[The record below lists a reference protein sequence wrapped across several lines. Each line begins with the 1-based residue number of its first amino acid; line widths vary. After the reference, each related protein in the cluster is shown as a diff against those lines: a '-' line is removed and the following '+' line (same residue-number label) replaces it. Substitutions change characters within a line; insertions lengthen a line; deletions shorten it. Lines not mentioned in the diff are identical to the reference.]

1 MVAFMENLS
10 NTSQNS
16 LSPLQHLKNL
26 GNKLIKTTLFV
37 GIPVGIIY
45 IVNLPYPAIRRPMS
59 EKAPILLLPSQI
71 ITEYHFKK
79 SINLVEQAEQLI
91 DNPTSINDFQLGE
104 IKLQEAKESINAIP
118 ISYGSDLFG
127 GSYGYSWRFSA
138 LGFQEMRGRVGKLEA
153 KVFQEKNAQT
163 LLKQGELAFNEAKT
177 KYEIAKNVN
186 DKQQAIT
193 EWRSAINNLEEIP
206 VTTFA
211 GEKAQQKLNSNREEL
226 EGIIGN
232 LAQTEKLTTII
243 SSAQQFSSKAA
254 ELSKNSPHTI
264 EKWTQIEDL
273 WQMAINELEKLSVND
288 GKGYIQVTKLMAE
301 YTTNLSEIKLRKKVE
316 ENSVNALNLAREKI
330 ASLQNNS
337 NNLDASQT
345 IADIQNI
352 INELNKV
359 KTGTTSYGEAQDL
372 KLFAQNKLKEFNK

>member
-26 GNKLIKTTLFV
+26 GNKLIKTTFFV

-45 IVNLPYPAIRRPMS
+45 IINLPYPAIRRPMS

-91 DNPTSINDFQLGE
+91 DNPTSINDFPLGE
-104 IKLQEAKESINAIP
+104 IKLQEAKQSINAIP
-118 ISYGSDLFG
+118 VSYGSDLFG
-127 GSYGYSWRFSA
+127 ESYGYSWRFSA

-177 KYEIAKNVN
+177 KYEVAKNVN
-186 DKQQAIT
+186 DKEQAIT

-226 EGIIGN
+226 EAIIGD

-243 SSAQQFSSKAA
+243 SSAQQFSRKAA
-254 ELSKNSPHTI
+254 ELSKNPPHTI

-316 ENSVNALNLAREKI
+316 ENSVNALNLAKEKI
-330 ASLQNNS
+330 AILQNNS
-337 NNLDASQT
+337 NNLDGSKT
-345 IADIQNI
+345 IADIQNVI
-352 INELNKV
+352 DELNKV
-359 KTGTTSYGEAQDL
+359 KTGTTSFGEAQDL